1 MKFTSLIA
9 VAATATAMISSV
21 VVVVEAVPDCKLSE
35 VGDYKSCKGEFNIKS
50 DGADSLFCIS
60 LSDCE
65 KVFAS
70 GNDNAVTTNEVA
82 VGNPAATISAAI
94 ESVEVSSSPSTTT
107 TTTGLVL
114 LTAVAAISGTVMLL

>member
-94 ESVEVSSSPSTTT
+94 ESVEVSSSPSTTI
-107 TTTGLVL
+107 TTGLVL
-114 LTAVAAISGTVMLL
+114 LTAAAAISGTAMLL

>member
-1 MKFTSLIA
+1 MKFTSFIA

-21 VVVVEAVPDCKLSE
+21 VVVVEAVPDCKLTE

-107 TTTGLVL
+107 TTGLVL

>member
-107 TTTGLVL
+107 TTGLVL

>member
-21 VVVVEAVPDCKLSE
+21 VVVVEAVPDCKLTE

-107 TTTGLVL
+107 TTGLVL

>member
-1 MKFTSLIA
+1 MKFTSLIT

-21 VVVVEAVPDCKLSE
+21 VVVVEAVPDCKLTE

-107 TTTGLVL
+107 TTGLVL